1 MPDWTQLDR
10 EFMQQALD
18 LAIKGRGYV
27 EPNPMVGCLIVRRG
41 TILGRGYHR
50 RFGGPH
56 AEVYALRQA
65 GANARGTTA
74 YVSLEPCSHV
84 GKTPPCTD
92 ALIRAGV
99 RRVVVAMRDPNPLV
113 AGRGIRKLRAAGIR
127 VETGLLRA
135 EAAALNAPFIT
146 FHRDHRPYIIFKWAQ
161 SIDGKIATRSG
172 DSKWISS
179 RASRVKGHALR
190 ARVDAVLVGVGT
202 VIADDPDLTA
212 RLSRPRRIA
221 TRVILDPNLRIPI
234 HARLVKTAR
243 KTPTLIVSASPKT
256 GSGGDRKRRSLERAN
271 CEVITVPLKVCPET
285 RGASA
290 SRRSLPEEHCG
301 LDLDRLLEALHARG
315 MTNVMVEG
323 GGHTI
328 GAFIRENLVDEAHV
342 FVAPRLIGG
351 ETAPGPLRYPGPAS
365 MQDLIG
371 MRVISTVP
379 CGPDL
384 WYTLGFRR

>member
-1 MPDWTQLDR
+1 MPEWTQPDR
-10 EFMQQALD
+10 EFMQQAFD
-18 LAIKGRGYV
+18 LASKGRGYV

-41 TILGRGYHR
+41 RIVGRGFHR

-56 AEVYALRQA
+56 AEVNALRQA
-65 GANARGTTA
+65 GVNAGGATA

-84 GKTPPCTD
+84 GKTPPCAD
-92 ALIRAGV
+92 ALIHAGV

-146 FHRDHRPYIIFKWAQ
+146 FHREHRPYVILKWAQ
-161 SIDGKIATRSG
+161 SIDGKIATRGG

-179 RASRVKGHALR
+179 RASRAKGHALR
-190 ARVDAVLVGVGT
+190 ARVDAILIGIGT

-212 RLSRPRRIA
+212 RLARPRRIA
-221 TRVILDPNLRIPI
+221 TRVVLDPNLRISRRA
-234 HARLVKTAR
+234 HLVQTAR
-243 KTPTLIVSASPKT
+243 KTPTLIVTASLKKGT
-256 GSGGDRKRRSLERAN
+256 RTGGDQKRRSLECAG
-271 CEVITVPLKVCPET
+271 CEVITIPLRR
-285 RGASA
+285 RGF
-290 SRRSLPEEHCG
+290 
-301 LDLDRLLEALHARG
+301 DLGRLLEVLHTRG

-328 GAFIRENLVDEAHV
+328 GAFIRENLSDEAHI

-351 ETAPGPLRYPGPAS
+351 ETAPGPLRFPGPAL

-379 CGPDL
+379 CGSDL
-384 WYTLGFRR
+384 WYTVGFRR